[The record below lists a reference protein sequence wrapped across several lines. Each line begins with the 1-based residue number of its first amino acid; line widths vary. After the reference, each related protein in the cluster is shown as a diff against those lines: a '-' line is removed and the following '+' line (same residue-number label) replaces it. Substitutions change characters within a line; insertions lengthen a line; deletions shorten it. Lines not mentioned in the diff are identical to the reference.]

1 VLWVWVWNN
10 DNSSMIWVTGI
21 TWAGY
26 IWHQIIEE
34 AIRLG
39 YIKERKAESGKQ
51 KGISEKFY
59 CLDNS
64 CFRKELNFDRTDR
77 EYFSR
82 IVSWIYDERD
92 VFWSLSREE
101 KEYLKVLGFDL
112 R

>member
-1 VLWVWVWNN
+1 
-10 DNSSMIWVTGI
+10 M
-21 TWAGY
+21 
-26 IWHQIIEE
+26 
-34 AIRLG
+34 G

-82 IVSWIYDERD
+82 IVS
-92 VFWSLSREE
+92 
-101 KEYLKVLGFDL
+101 
-112 R
+112 